1 MRSHSPLDIISS
13 LTCLVDS
20 LNRLCLSLPTSN
32 TNRAFP
38 MRCADTIPIAK
49 IYWESIIHSI
59 VDETCSNQVKYT
71 TYSQVLRVSVLF
83 QANVLMH
90 CALGSSNEVDNVT
103 DTLVTAGTS
112 VTIRNLSGDVLL
124 QTVVE
129 TSQGRTVLT
138 NHIKQELVRSTYIP
152 RMCMRLQWTQ
162 PVCIQRPAGF
172 KLADSQMHIEAT
184 MIQAAIPAEFDFGD

>member
-1 MRSHSPLDIISS
+1 
-13 LTCLVDS
+13 
-20 LNRLCLSLPTSN
+20 
-32 TNRAFP
+32 
-38 MRCADTIPIAK
+38 
-49 IYWESIIHSI
+49 
-59 VDETCSNQVKYT
+59 
-71 TYSQVLRVSVLF
+71 
-83 QANVLMH
+83 MH

-129 TSQGRTVLT
+129 TNQGWTVLT

-152 RMCMRLQWTQ
+152 RMCMQLQWTQ

-184 MIQAAIPAEFDFGD
+184 MIQAAIPAEFDFGDLVPDTCPICYDVALDVDDIDRDLRYANCVRCAPCALCDKCKVTIAEQAVCLKCVKPSEMELLSDKQRRRRSLVIRGPRKDG